1 MATVTSTRITNEYD
15 VLRRLLNQGKPAMT
29 ASLARHIL
37 KLGFSEAEQK
47 HIEDLAERNQ
57 ESQLSTEEHQELV
70 SYVKAGN
77 VLALLQMQARRQLN
91 KKRVS

>member
-1 MATVTSTRITNEYD
+1 MATATSTRITNEYD

-37 KLGFSEAEQK
+37 KLGFTVDEQDRM
-47 HIEDLAERNQ
+47 EDLAARNQ
-57 ESQLSTEEHQELV
+57 ESKLSDDEHQELM
-70 SYVKAGN
+70 SYVRAGHI
-77 VLALLQMQARRQLN
+77 LALLQSQARRQLN